1 MSSPVRAVVERQ
13 VRRVR
18 RRLFGQTL
26 LQTLLVAWAA
36 GLLLCTLFFLLRP
49 FTFAGLSETG
59 RWAVVTA
66 LLGAATLTG
75 IVVASLRA
83 PDGVAAA
90 LALDDR
96 FGLKE
101 RVTTLLTLT
110 PAQIESAPGQAL
122 LDDVNS
128 RVNALAVA
136 SRFPLTVPWSR
147 TLLPGGALAL
157 AVAACFIDPLLAGLR
172 FGLHDAKAEQT
183 VNTKEIQQQLDN
195 LRKVSQERPTDQP
208 KSDQLK
214 ELEEAWD
221 KLIKAPI
228 DLNDKEKVRER
239 VGELRKLEE
248 KMKDRLNDLKEKT
261 EKTDALKKQL
271 ENLAVKGDKQMK
283 EGPAKDFQ
291 DALAKGKFAKAQEAL
306 QKLKKELDQKKL
318 TPEKQKELAE
328 QFKQVEEKLKRL
340 MDDHDL
346 AKKLQKDLKDGKID
360 PEQLQREMN
369 QNFKELK
376 ELADLM
382 GQCARGLE
390 AGSGD
395 EAGEK
400 LGKLIGKLD
409 DLKLTED
416 ELKEL
421 INDKDLLE
429 DALEAMLGACDGDGD
444 GDRNGLGQGGRP
456 GRRRPIDPNDP
467 KSKIVNQRQKAPVNP
482 KGQQRIAGFVRGGS
496 FSKIP
501 AQAVEGAFKQAV
513 QEAPEAIERQRIPDD
528 AADLARGYFRKLGNQ
543 RE

>member
-1 MSSPVRAVVERQ
+1 MSSPVRLLVERQ

-18 RRLFGQTL
+18 RRLFAQTL
-26 LQTLLVAWAA
+26 LQTLLVAWSA
-36 GLLLCTLFFLLRP
+36 GLLLCALFFLLRSFA
-49 FTFAGLSETG
+49 FTGLGETG
-59 RWAVVTA
+59 RWAVPAA
-66 LLGAATLTG
+66 LLGAATLAG
-75 IVVASLRA
+75 IVIAFWRA
-83 PDGVAAA
+83 PNGVAAA

-110 PAQIESAPGQAL
+110 PAQAESAPGQAL
-122 LDDVNS
+122 LADVNA
-128 RVNALAVA
+128 RVSALAVA
-136 SRFPLTVPWSR
+136 TRFPLTVPWTR

-157 AVAACFIDPLLAGLR
+157 AAAACFIDPLLAGLR
-172 FGLHDAKAEQT
+172 FGFNTTNVEQT

-208 KSDQLK
+208 KSEKLK
-214 ELEEAWD
+214 ELEDAWD

-239 VGELRKLEE
+239 VSELRKLEE

-271 ENLAVKGDKQMK
+271 ENLAVKGDKQLK

-306 QKLKKELDQKKL
+306 QKLKKEMEKNKL
-318 TPEKQKELAE
+318 SPEKQKELAE

-382 GQCARGLE
+382 GQCASCLE
-390 AGSGD
+390 AGASD

-429 DALEAMLGACDGDGD
+429 DALEAMLGACEGDGE
-444 GDRNGLGQGGRP
+444 GKMNGLGQGKRP
-456 GRRRPIDPNDP
+456 GTRRPIDPNDP
-467 KSKIVNQRQKAPVNP
+467 KSKIVHQRQKTPVNP
-482 KGQQRIAGFVRGGS
+482 KGQQRIAGFVRGGT

-501 AQAVEGAFKQAV
+501 AQAVEGAFKQAQ
-513 QEAPEAIERQRIPDD
+513 QEAPEALERQRIPDD

-543 RE
+543 RD